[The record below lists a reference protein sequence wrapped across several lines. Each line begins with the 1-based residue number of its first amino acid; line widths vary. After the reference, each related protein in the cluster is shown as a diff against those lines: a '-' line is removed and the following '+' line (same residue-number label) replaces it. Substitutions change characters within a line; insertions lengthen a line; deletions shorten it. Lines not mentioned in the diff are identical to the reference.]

1 MKKTLITLA
10 LAVITMAAGAQGP
23 QAKTSCGVLE
33 GTYESGIK
41 VFRGVP
47 FAQPPGAAL
56 EGATARQAVDRRE
69 GGQAVRTQ
77 PDAAKPLRRHELRH
91 A

>member
-47 FAQPPGAAL
+47 FGAAL